1 MKLKDLIEENNKK
14 REQLN
19 EDNEKYYSGLLI
31 YIRTSFNKS
40 EQETE
45 EILMEVL
52 DHLLE
57 AQAEGRTAQQVFGN
71 DPKAYAQEIVG
82 ELPTALPKEITKL
95 LLMMGFIFLG
105 VFAFSS
111 GLLATILSY
120 GFNVGDSVYRFYVGS
135 LAVGVVASL
144 LAVYLL
150 VYVVLSY
157 LRRSA
162 FRTINKRKE
171 LVISFLIGGGVCG
184 LFVAGLYFMPSFG
197 ASIEFPVYWL
207 IVIGALLYGAGKWI
221 EKRG

>member
-1 MKLKDLIEENNKK
+1 MKLKELIEENNRK
-14 REQLN
+14 RELLH
-19 EDNEKYYSGLLI
+19 EDNEKYYNGLLI

-57 AQAEGRTAQQVFGN
+57 AQSAGRTAEEVFGN

-95 LLMMGFIFLG
+95 ILMMGFIFLG

-120 GFNVGDSVYRFYVGS
+120 GFNVGDSVYQFYVGS

-144 LAVYLL
+144 LFVYLL
-150 VYVVLSY
+150 IYGILSY

-171 LVISFLIGGGVCG
+171 LFISFLIGGGVCG
-184 LFVAGLYFMPSFG
+184 LFLAGIYLMPKFG
-197 ASIEFPVYWL
+197 ASIEIPVYWL
-207 IVIGALLYGAGKWI
+207 IVIGAVLYGAGKWI